1 MHFSN
6 DFMEQIF
13 PSSLAP
19 SRRRLLQG
27 AGALSLAS
35 LLPGISLAQ
44 SDLRG
49 TTLRVATYK
58 GGHKTLLET
67 AGLAQTPYQIEWKEF
82 NSGVQHIE
90 AINADAI
97 DMGSGSEIPPV
108 FAAKAKASVKVI
120 AVYHEDLNNQVTLT
134 QKDAPI
140 QKVADLRG
148 KRVGYV
154 RATTSQLY
162 LYLQLKEAGLS
173 FDDIK
178 AVNLSP
184 SDGLSAFARGD
195 LDAWA
200 IYGYNGQLARTK
212 HGARTLKTAVGYL
225 SGNFLI
231 YGNPKALQ
239 DAQRQAAMAD
249 LLQRL
254 QKAYAWSN
262 KNFLLYAKAQS
273 AQTRVPVGDLVEIY
287 NNRSQDGSLL
297 ATSDRAVASHQR
309 VADAFQSM
317 GVLEGGAD
325 VRPLWDKTFNRYLG
339 AQA

>member
-1 MHFSN
+1 
-6 DFMEQIF
+6 MEQLLH
-13 PSSLAP
+13 SSFLP

-35 LLPGISLAQ
+35 VLPGAAFAQ

-49 TTLRVATYK
+49 ITLRVATYK

-82 NSGVQHIE
+82 NSGVLHIE
-90 AINADAI
+90 GINADAL
-97 DMGSGSEIPPV
+97 DLGSGSEIPAV
-108 FAAKAKASVKVI
+108 FAAKAKASVKVVG
-120 AVYHEDLNNQVTLT
+120 VYHEDLNNQVTLA

-140 QKVADLRG
+140 HKVADLRG

-154 RATTSQLY
+154 RATTSHLY
-162 LYLQLKEAGLS
+162 LYQQLKEAGLS

-184 SDGLSAFARGD
+184 ADGLSAFARGD
-195 LDAWA
+195 IDAWA

-231 YGNPKALQ
+231 YANPKAVE
-239 DAQRQAAMAD
+239 DVRRQLALAD

-254 QKAYAWSN
+254 QKAYVWGNS
-262 KNFLLYAKAQS
+262 NFLVYAKAQS

-287 NNRSQDGSLL
+287 NNRSQNNSLV
-297 ATSDRAVASHQR
+297 AVSDKAIESHQR
-309 VADAFQSM
+309 VADAFQAM
-317 GVLEGGAD
+317 GVLEAGTD
-325 VRPLWDKTFNRYLG
+325 VKPLWDKTFNRYLG
-339 AQA
+339 VKA

>member
-1 MHFSN
+1 
-6 DFMEQIF
+6 MEQLLH
-13 PSSLAP
+13 SSFLP

-35 LLPGISLAQ
+35 VLPGAAFAQ

-49 TTLRVATYK
+49 ITLRVATYK

-82 NSGVQHIE
+82 NSGVLHIE
-90 AINADAI
+90 GINADAL
-97 DMGSGSEIPPV
+97 DLGSGSEIPAV
-108 FAAKAKASVKVI
+108 FAAKAKASVKVV
-120 AVYHEDLNNQVTLT
+120 AVYHEDLNNQVTLA

-140 QKVADLRG
+140 HKVADLRG

-154 RATTSQLY
+154 RATTSHLY
-162 LYLQLKEAGLS
+162 LYQQLKEAGLS

-184 SDGLSAFARGD
+184 ADGLSAFARGD
-195 LDAWA
+195 IDAWA

-231 YGNPKALQ
+231 YANPKAVE
-239 DAQRQAAMAD
+239 DARRQLALAD

-254 QKAYAWSN
+254 QKAYAWGNS
-262 KNFLLYAKAQS
+262 NFLVYAKAQS

-287 NNRSQDGSLL
+287 NNRSQNSSLV
-297 ATSDRAVASHQR
+297 AISDKAIESHQR
-309 VADAFQSM
+309 VADAFQAM
-317 GVLEGGAD
+317 GVLEAGTD
-325 VRPLWDKTFNRYLG
+325 VKPLWDKTFNRYLG
-339 AQA
+339 VKA

>member
-1 MHFSN
+1 
-6 DFMEQIF
+6 MEQLLD
-13 PSSLAP
+13 SSFLP

-35 LLPGISLAQ
+35 VLPGAAFAQ

-49 TTLRVATYK
+49 ITLRVATYK

-82 NSGVQHIE
+82 NSGVLHIE
-90 AINADAI
+90 GINADAL
-97 DMGSGSEIPPV
+97 DLGSGSEIPAV
-108 FAAKAKASVKVI
+108 FAAKAKASVKVVG
-120 AVYHEDLNNQVTLT
+120 VYHEDLNNQVTLA

-140 QKVADLRG
+140 HKVADLRG

-154 RATTSQLY
+154 RATTSHLY
-162 LYLQLKEAGLS
+162 LYQQLKEAGLS

-184 SDGLSAFARGD
+184 ADGLSAFARGD
-195 LDAWA
+195 IDAWA

-231 YGNPKALQ
+231 YANPKAVE
-239 DAQRQAAMAD
+239 DARRQLALAD

-254 QKAYAWSN
+254 QKAYAWGNS
-262 KNFLLYAKAQS
+262 NFLVYAKAQS

-287 NNRSQDGSLL
+287 NNRSQNSSLV
-297 ATSDRAVASHQR
+297 AISDKAIESHQR
-309 VADAFQSM
+309 VADAFQAM
-317 GVLEGGAD
+317 GVLEAGTD
-325 VRPLWDKTFNRYLG
+325 VKPLWDKTFNRYLG
-339 AQA
+339 VKA